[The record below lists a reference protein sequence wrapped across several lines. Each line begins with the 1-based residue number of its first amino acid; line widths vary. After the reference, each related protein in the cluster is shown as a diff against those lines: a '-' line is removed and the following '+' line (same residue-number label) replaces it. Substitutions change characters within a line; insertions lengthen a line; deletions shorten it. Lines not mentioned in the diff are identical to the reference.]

1 MTWLEN
7 IGKWFV
13 ENKETILAVLTA
25 IQSSGLIGFI
35 AWAVKSTKQVKLN
48 TKTTETL
55 NKSITCVDSLNGE
68 VTEMKDVNKTLIEK
82 CEYLENQMN
91 DLQNSMDILL
101 TKVDAMIEVQ
111 SVVYTT
117 IKDDKTRAT
126 VNNLLTNAKYAVT
139 EQRKKLIDELE
150 ALRQQIKTQA
160 EAQKQLVEH
169 AVNKAQS
176 IVKVEYK
183 PAEEQVV
190 TRYQYETSRQV

>member
-55 NKSITCVDSLNGE
+55 NKSITCVDGLNGE
-68 VTEMKDVNKTLIEK
+68 VAEMKDVNKTLIEK
-82 CEYLENQMN
+82 CDYLENQMN
-91 DLQNSMDILL
+91 DLQNSMDILI
-101 TKVDAMIEVQ
+101 TKIDAIIEVQ

-150 ALRQQIKTQA
+150 ALRQQIKAQA
-160 EAQKQLVEH
+160 DAQKQLVEH

-176 IVKVEYK
+176 IVKVEDA
-183 PAEEQVV
+183 PVEEQVV
-190 TRYQYETSRQV
+190 TRY

>member
-25 IQSSGLIGFI
+25 IQSSGLVGFI

-55 NKSITCVDSLNGE
+55 NNSIACVDGLNGE
-68 VTEMKDVNKTLIEK
+68 VAEMKDVNKTLIEK

-91 DLQNSMDILL
+91 DLENSMDILI
-101 TKVDAMIEVQ
+101 TKIDAIIEVQ

-150 ALRQQIKTQA
+150 ALRQQIKAQA
-160 EAQKQLVEH
+160 DAQKQLVEH

-176 IVKVEYK
+176 IVKVEDK

-190 TRYQYETSRQV
+190 TRY

>member
-55 NKSITCVDSLNGE
+55 NKSITCVDGLNGE

-176 IVKVEYK
+176 IVKVEDK

-190 TRYQYETSRQV
+190 TRY

>member
-1 MTWLEN
+1 MNWLEN
-7 IGKWFV
+7 IGKWFTD
-13 ENKETILAVLTA
+13 NQETILAVLTA
-25 IQSSGLIGFI
+25 IQSSGLVGFI

-48 TKTTETL
+48 TKTTEAL
-55 NKSITCVDSLNGE
+55 NNSISCVDGLNGE
-68 VTEMKDVNKTLIEK
+68 VVGLKDVNKELIEK

-101 TKVDAMIEVQ
+101 TKVDAIIEVQ

-139 EQRKKLIDELE
+139 EQRKKLIEELE
-150 ALRQQIKTQA
+150 ALREQIKTQA

-176 IVKVEYK
+176 IVKVEDK
-183 PAEEQVV
+183 PEEEVV
-190 TRYQYETSRQV
+190 VRY

>member
-82 CEYLENQMN
+82 CDYLENQMN
-91 DLQNSMDILL
+91 DLENSMDILL
-101 TKVDAMIEVQ
+101 TKIDAIIEVQ

-139 EQRKKLIDELE
+139 EQRKKLIEELE
-150 ALRQQIKTQA
+150 ALRQQIKAQA
-160 EAQKQLVEH
+160 DAQKQLVEH

-176 IVKVEYK
+176 IVKVEDA
-183 PAEEQVV
+183 PVEEQVV
-190 TRYQYETSRQV
+190 TRY

>member
-55 NKSITCVDSLNGE
+55 NKSITCVDGLNGE
-68 VTEMKDVNKTLIEK
+68 VAEMKDVNKVLIEK
-82 CEYLENQMN
+82 CDYLENQMN
-91 DLQNSMDILL
+91 DLENSMDILI
-101 TKVDAMIEVQ
+101 TKIDAIIEVQ

-139 EQRKKLIDELE
+139 EQRKKLIEELE

-160 EAQKQLVEH
+160 DAQKQLVEH

-176 IVKVEYK
+176 IVKVEDK

-190 TRYQYETSRQV
+190 TRY

>member
-7 IGKWFV
+7 IGKWFT

-55 NKSITCVDSLNGE
+55 NKSITCVDGLNGE
-68 VTEMKDVNKTLIEK
+68 VTEMKDVNKALIEK

-176 IVKVEYK
+176 IVKVEDK

-190 TRYQYETSRQV
+190 TRY

>member
-55 NKSITCVDSLNGE
+55 NKSITCVDGLNGE
-68 VTEMKDVNKTLIEK
+68 VTEMKDINKALIEK

-176 IVKVEYK
+176 IVKVEDK

-190 TRYQYETSRQV
+190 TRY

>member
-1 MTWLEN
+1 MNWLEN
-7 IGKWFV
+7 IGKWFID
-13 ENKETILAVLTA
+13 NQETILAVLTA
-25 IQSSGLIGFI
+25 IQSSGLVGFI

-48 TKTTETL
+48 TKTTEAL
-55 NKSITCVDSLNGE
+55 NNSITCVDSLNSE
-68 VTEMKDVNKTLIEK
+68 VVGLKDVNKELIEK

-139 EQRKKLIDELE
+139 EQRKKLIEELE
-150 ALRQQIKTQA
+150 ALREQIKTQA

-176 IVKVEYK
+176 IVKVEDK
-183 PAEEQVV
+183 PEEEVV
-190 TRYQYETSRQV
+190 VRY

>member
-55 NKSITCVDSLNGE
+55 NKSITCVDGLNGE
-68 VTEMKDVNKTLIEK
+68 VIEMKGVNKTLIEK

-101 TKVDAMIEVQ
+101 TKVDAIIEVQ

-150 ALRQQIKTQA
+150 SLRQQIKTQA

-176 IVKVEYK
+176 IVKVEDK

-190 TRYQYETSRQV
+190 TRY

>member
-55 NKSITCVDSLNGE
+55 NKSITCVDVLNGE
-68 VTEMKDVNKTLIEK
+68 VAEMKDVNKTLIEK

-176 IVKVEYK
+176 IVKVEDK

-190 TRYQYETSRQV
+190 TRY

>member
-1 MTWLEN
+1 MNWLEN
-7 IGKWFV
+7 IGKWFID
-13 ENKETILAVLTA
+13 NQETILAVLTA

-48 TKTTETL
+48 TKTTEVL
-55 NKSITCVDSLNGE
+55 NNSISCVDSLKGE
-68 VTEMKDVNKTLIEK
+68 VVGLKDVNKELIEK

-101 TKVDAMIEVQ
+101 TKVDAIIEVQ

-139 EQRKKLIDELE
+139 EQRKKLIEELE
-150 ALRQQIKTQA
+150 ALREQIKTQA

-176 IVKVEYK
+176 IVKVEDK
-183 PAEEQVV
+183 PEEEVV
-190 TRYQYETSRQV
+190 VRY

>member
-68 VTEMKDVNKTLIEK
+68 VAEMKDVNKVLIEK
-82 CEYLENQMN
+82 CDYLENQMN
-91 DLQNSMDILL
+91 DLENSMDILI
-101 TKVDAMIEVQ
+101 TKIDAIIEVQ

-139 EQRKKLIDELE
+139 EQRKKLIEELE
-150 ALRQQIKTQA
+150 ALRQQIKAQA
-160 EAQKQLVEH
+160 DAQKQLVEH

-176 IVKVEYK
+176 IVKVEDA
-183 PAEEQVV
+183 PVEEQVV
-190 TRYQYETSRQV
+190 TRY

>member
-48 TKTTETL
+48 TQTTETL
-55 NKSITCVDSLNGE
+55 NKSITCVDGLNGE
-68 VTEMKDVNKTLIEK
+68 VAEMKGVNKTLIEK

-176 IVKVEYK
+176 IVKVEDK

-190 TRYQYETSRQV
+190 TRY

>member
-1 MTWLEN
+1 MNWLEN
-7 IGKWFV
+7 IGKWFID
-13 ENKETILAVLTA
+13 NQETILAVLTA
-25 IQSSGLIGFI
+25 IQSSGLVGFI

-48 TKTTETL
+48 TKTTEAL
-55 NKSITCVDSLNGE
+55 NNSISCVDGLNGE
-68 VTEMKDVNKTLIEK
+68 VVGLKDVNKELIEK

-91 DLQNSMDILL
+91 DLQNSMDILI
-101 TKVDAMIEVQ
+101 TKVDAIIEVQ

-139 EQRKKLIDELE
+139 EQRKKLIEELE
-150 ALRQQIKTQA
+150 ALREQIKTQA

-176 IVKVEYK
+176 IVKVEDK
-183 PAEEQVV
+183 PEEEVV
-190 TRYQYETSRQV
+190 VRY

>member
-55 NKSITCVDSLNGE
+55 NKSITCVDGLNGE
-68 VTEMKDVNKTLIEK
+68 VAEMKGVNKTLIEK
-82 CEYLENQMN
+82 CDYLENQMN
-91 DLQNSMDILL
+91 DLQNSMDILI
-101 TKVDAMIEVQ
+101 TKIDAIIEVQ

-150 ALRQQIKTQA
+150 ALRQQIKAQA
-160 EAQKQLVEH
+160 DAQKQLVEH

-176 IVKVEYK
+176 IVKVEDA
-183 PAEEQVV
+183 PIEEQVV
-190 TRYQYETSRQV
+190 TRY

>member
-68 VTEMKDVNKTLIEK
+68 VAEMKDVNKVLIEK
-82 CEYLENQMN
+82 CDYLENQMN
-91 DLQNSMDILL
+91 DLENSMDILI
-101 TKVDAMIEVQ
+101 TKIDAIIEVQ

-150 ALRQQIKTQA
+150 SLRQQIKAQA
-160 EAQKQLVEH
+160 DAQKQLVEH

-176 IVKVEYK
+176 IVKVEDA
-183 PAEEQVV
+183 PVEEQVV
-190 TRYQYETSRQV
+190 TRY

>member
-25 IQSSGLIGFI
+25 IQSSGLVGFI

-55 NKSITCVDSLNGE
+55 NKSITCVDGLNGE
-68 VTEMKDVNKTLIEK
+68 VAEMKDVNKTLIEK
-82 CEYLENQMN
+82 CDYLENQMN
-91 DLQNSMDILL
+91 DLENSMDILI
-101 TKVDAMIEVQ
+101 TKIDAIIEVQ

-160 EAQKQLVEH
+160 EAQKQHVEH

-176 IVKVEYK
+176 IVKVEDK

-190 TRYQYETSRQV
+190 TRY

>member
-1 MTWLEN
+1 MNWLEN
-7 IGKWFV
+7 IGKWFID
-13 ENKETILAVLTA
+13 NQETILAVLTA
-25 IQSSGLIGFI
+25 IQSSGLVGFI

-48 TKTTETL
+48 TKTTEAL
-55 NKSITCVDSLNGE
+55 NNSISCVDGLNGE
-68 VTEMKDVNKTLIEK
+68 VVGLKDVNKELIEK

-101 TKVDAMIEVQ
+101 TKIDAIIEVQ

-139 EQRKKLIDELE
+139 EQRKKLIEELE
-150 ALRQQIKTQA
+150 ALREQIKTQA

-176 IVKVEYK
+176 IVKVEDK
-183 PAEEQVV
+183 PEEEVV
-190 TRYQYETSRQV
+190 VRY

>member
-55 NKSITCVDSLNGE
+55 NNSIACVDGLNGE
-68 VTEMKDVNKTLIEK
+68 VAEMKDVNKVLIEK
-82 CEYLENQMN
+82 CDYLENQMN
-91 DLQNSMDILL
+91 DLENSMDILI
-101 TKVDAMIEVQ
+101 TKIDAIIEVQ

-139 EQRKKLIDELE
+139 EQRKKLIEELE
-150 ALRQQIKTQA
+150 ALREQIKTQA

-176 IVKVEYK
+176 IVKVEDA
-183 PAEEQVV
+183 PVEEQVV
-190 TRYQYETSRQV
+190 TRY

>member
-25 IQSSGLIGFI
+25 IQSSGLVGFI

-68 VTEMKDVNKTLIEK
+68 VTEMKDVNKALIEK

-150 ALRQQIKTQA
+150 ELRQQIKTQA

-176 IVKVEYK
+176 IVKVEDK

-190 TRYQYETSRQV
+190 TRY

>member
-55 NKSITCVDSLNGE
+55 NKSITCVDGLNGE
-68 VTEMKDVNKTLIEK
+68 VIEMKGVNKALIEK

-176 IVKVEYK
+176 IVKVEDK

-190 TRYQYETSRQV
+190 TRY

>member
-55 NKSITCVDSLNGE
+55 NKSITCVDGLNGE
-68 VTEMKDVNKTLIEK
+68 VAEMKDVNKTLIEK

-91 DLQNSMDILL
+91 DLENSMDILL

-150 ALRQQIKTQA
+150 SLRQQIKTQA

-176 IVKVEYK
+176 IVKVEDK

-190 TRYQYETSRQV
+190 TRY

>member
-1 MTWLEN
+1 MNWLEN
-7 IGKWFV
+7 IGKWFID
-13 ENKETILAVLTA
+13 NQETILAVLTA

-48 TKTTETL
+48 TKTTEVL
-55 NKSITCVDSLNGE
+55 NNSISCVDSLNGE
-68 VTEMKDVNKTLIEK
+68 VVRLKDVNKELIEK

-101 TKVDAMIEVQ
+101 TKVDAIIEVQ

-139 EQRKKLIDELE
+139 EQRKKLIEELE
-150 ALRQQIKTQA
+150 ALREQIKTQA

-176 IVKVEYK
+176 IVKVEDK
-183 PAEEQVV
+183 PEEEVV
-190 TRYQYETSRQV
+190 VRY

>member
-1 MTWLEN
+1 MNWLEN
-7 IGKWFV
+7 IGKWFID
-13 ENKETILAVLTA
+13 NQETILAVLTA
-25 IQSSGLIGFI
+25 IQSSGLVGFI

-48 TKTTETL
+48 TKTTEAL
-55 NKSITCVDSLNGE
+55 NNSISCVDGLNGE
-68 VTEMKDVNKTLIEK
+68 VVGLKDVNKELIEK

-101 TKVDAMIEVQ
+101 TKVDAIIEVQ

-139 EQRKKLIDELE
+139 EQRKKLIEELE
-150 ALRQQIKTQA
+150 ALREQIKTQA

-176 IVKVEYK
+176 TVKVEDK
-183 PAEEQVV
+183 PEEEVV
-190 TRYQYETSRQV
+190 VRY

>member
-55 NKSITCVDSLNGE
+55 NKSITCVDGLNGE
-68 VTEMKDVNKTLIEK
+68 VAEMKGVNKTLIEK

-150 ALRQQIKTQA
+150 SLRQQIKAQA

-176 IVKVEYK
+176 IVKVEDA
-183 PAEEQVV
+183 PVEEQVV
-190 TRYQYETSRQV
+190 TRY

>member
-25 IQSSGLIGFI
+25 IQSSGLVGFI

-55 NKSITCVDSLNGE
+55 NKSITCVDGLNGE
-68 VTEMKDVNKTLIEK
+68 VAEMKDVNKTLIEK

-91 DLQNSMDILL
+91 DLENSMDILI
-101 TKVDAMIEVQ
+101 TKIDAIIEVQ

-150 ALRQQIKTQA
+150 ELRQQIKAQA
-160 EAQKQLVEH
+160 DAQKQLVEH

-176 IVKVEYK
+176 IVKVEDA
-183 PAEEQVV
+183 PVEEQVV
-190 TRYQYETSRQV
+190 TRY

>member
-25 IQSSGLIGFI
+25 IQSSGLVGFI

-68 VTEMKDVNKTLIEK
+68 VTEMKDVNKVLIEK
-82 CEYLENQMN
+82 CNYLENQMN
-91 DLQNSMDILL
+91 DLENSMDILI
-101 TKVDAMIEVQ
+101 TKIDAIIEVQ

-150 ALRQQIKTQA
+150 ALRQQIKAQA

-176 IVKVEYK
+176 IVKVEDA
-183 PAEEQVV
+183 PVEEQVV
-190 TRYQYETSRQV
+190 TRY

>member
-55 NKSITCVDSLNGE
+55 NKSITCVDGLNGE
-68 VTEMKDVNKTLIEK
+68 VAEMKDVNKTLIEK
-82 CEYLENQMN
+82 CDYLENQMN
-91 DLQNSMDILL
+91 DLQNSMDILI
-101 TKVDAMIEVQ
+101 TKIDAIIEVQ

-150 ALRQQIKTQA
+150 ELRQQIKAQA
-160 EAQKQLVEH
+160 DAQKQLVEH

-176 IVKVEYK
+176 IVKVEDA
-183 PAEEQVV
+183 PVEEQVV
-190 TRYQYETSRQV
+190 TRY

>member
-1 MTWLEN
+1 MNWLEN
-7 IGKWFV
+7 IGKWFID
-13 ENKETILAVLTA
+13 NQETILAVLTA

-48 TKTTETL
+48 TKTTEVL
-55 NKSITCVDSLNGE
+55 NNSISCVDGLNGE
-68 VTEMKDVNKTLIEK
+68 VVGLKDVNKELIEK

-101 TKVDAMIEVQ
+101 TKVDAIIEVQ

-139 EQRKKLIDELE
+139 EQRKKLIEELE
-150 ALRQQIKTQA
+150 ALREQIKTQA

-176 IVKVEYK
+176 IVKVEDK
-183 PAEEQVV
+183 PEEGVV
-190 TRYQYETSRQV
+190 VRY

>member
-25 IQSSGLIGFI
+25 IQSSGLVGFI

-55 NKSITCVDSLNGE
+55 NKSITCVDGLNGE

-176 IVKVEYK
+176 IVKVEDK

-190 TRYQYETSRQV
+190 TRY

>member
-35 AWAVKSTKQVKLN
+35 AWAVKSTKQVKIN

-150 ALRQQIKTQA
+150 SLRQQIKTQA

-176 IVKVEYK
+176 IVKVEDK

-190 TRYQYETSRQV
+190 TRY

>member
-1 MTWLEN
+1 MNWLEN
-7 IGKWFV
+7 IGKWFID
-13 ENKETILAVLTA
+13 NQETILAVLTA
-25 IQSSGLIGFI
+25 IQSSGLVGFI

-48 TKTTETL
+48 TKTTEVL
-55 NKSITCVDSLNGE
+55 NNSISCVDGLNGE
-68 VTEMKDVNKTLIEK
+68 VVGLKDVNKELIEK

-101 TKVDAMIEVQ
+101 TKVDAIIEVQ

-139 EQRKKLIDELE
+139 EQRKKLIEELE
-150 ALRQQIKTQA
+150 ALREQIKTQA

-176 IVKVEYK
+176 IVKVEDK
-183 PAEEQVV
+183 PEEEVV
-190 TRYQYETSRQV
+190 VRY

>member
-68 VTEMKDVNKTLIEK
+68 VTEMKDVNKALIEK

-101 TKVDAMIEVQ
+101 TKVDAIIEVQ

-176 IVKVEYK
+176 IVKVEDK

-190 TRYQYETSRQV
+190 TRY

>member
-7 IGKWFV
+7 VGKWFV

-55 NKSITCVDSLNGE
+55 NKSITCVDGLNGE
-68 VTEMKDVNKTLIEK
+68 VAEMKDVNKALIEK
-82 CEYLENQMN
+82 CDYLENQMN

-176 IVKVEYK
+176 IVKVEDTL
-183 PAEEQVV
+183 AEEQVV
-190 TRYQYETSRQV
+190 TRY

>member
-48 TKTTETL
+48 TQTTETL
-55 NKSITCVDSLNGE
+55 NKSITCVDGLNSE
-68 VTEMKDVNKTLIEK
+68 VTEMKGVNKTLIEK

-150 ALRQQIKTQA
+150 ALRQQIKAQA
-160 EAQKQLVEH
+160 DAQKQLVEH

-176 IVKVEYK
+176 IVKVEDA
-183 PAEEQVV
+183 PVEEQVV
-190 TRYQYETSRQV
+190 TRY

>member
-55 NKSITCVDSLNGE
+55 NKSITCVDGLNSE
-68 VTEMKDVNKTLIEK
+68 VNEMKGVNKTLIEK

-176 IVKVEYK
+176 IVKVEDK

-190 TRYQYETSRQV
+190 TRY